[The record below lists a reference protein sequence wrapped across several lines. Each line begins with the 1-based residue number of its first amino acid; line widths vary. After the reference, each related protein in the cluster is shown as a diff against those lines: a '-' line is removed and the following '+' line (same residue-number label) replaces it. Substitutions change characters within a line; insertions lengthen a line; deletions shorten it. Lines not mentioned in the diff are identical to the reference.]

1 MSGVSSILVEAVQ
14 PQDLPVLRELFLAT
28 RKATFTWMSSS
39 LFQPED
45 FDRETEGETILV
57 ARKEKQLIGFIS
69 IWMPDNFIHHL
80 YISPVYQKTGAGT
93 ALLRSALRILDG
105 KASLKCMVQN
115 LNAIQFYQAKGF
127 VASGRGITEDG
138 EYIIFKYDETHN
150 HD

>member
-1 MSGVSSILVEAVQ
+1 MGRCSSILVDSVQ
-14 PQDLPVLRELFLAT
+14 PQDLPVLRELFLAA
-28 RKATFTWMSSS
+28 RKAAFNWMPPSS
-39 LFQPED
+39 FQSQD
-45 FDRETEGETILV
+45 FDRETKGETILV
-57 ARKEKQLIGFIS
+57 ATKEKQLIGFIS

-80 YISPVYQKTGAGT
+80 YISPVHQRTGAGS

-127 VASGRGITEDG
+127 VANGRGNTADG